1 MHCNHLGLIFKVL
14 IRNNAVGR
22 GEFCDK
28 IGLDFGAGAPSLTGS
43 STEPGCPNALGL
55 EEGEEEEEEGGSIG
69 LPLLSRPE
77 LHVGDPLPQP
87 IFGLAV
93 RQTLSLQGLLLGVW
107 GPLGWGLFL
116 GGKCS
121 ALPGICR
128 VHWCGRRGAGLAVV
142 TPQPLGGRKAPGG
155 DLWVGLRLDS
165 SHPLLAGCLSWCV
178 SPFCYLALGSQ
189 QMEA

>member
-1 MHCNHLGLIFKVL
+1 MRCNHLGLIFKVL

-107 GPLGWGLFL
+107 GPLGWGLFSVENVRL
-116 GGKCS
+116 S
-121 ALPGICR
+121 LAY
-128 VHWCGRRGAGLAVV
+128 VVFTGAAGEE
-142 TPQPLGGRKAPGG
+142 QG
-155 DLWVGLRLDS
+155 WQWS
-165 SHPLLAGCLSWCV
+165 LL
-178 SPFCYLALGSQ
+178 SP
-189 QMEA
+189 